1 MSWQDRPYAFD
12 EPSPVGWGQLRRSGG
27 GWLWGGSIVSTLIA
41 ANVAIFAAGLLFEP
55 LGNVLYEFGAM
66 QAAAVLQ
73 GQVWRLLTAQYLHAD
88 LMHVFFNMLG
98 LYFFGR
104 VLESR
109 WSPRQFFILYT
120 LAGLVG
126 NILYTILLGLVLPG
140 YALIPAVGASG
151 CVFGLLGMVATLHP
165 GMMIIIYFVPM
176 RVRTAAVLFGAL
188 AVGSIIQKGQNW
200 PGELCHLCGLLFGV
214 LWAWKGEGWWSVPR
228 RFGVRRAVVG
238 AAPSR
243 ARKFQQL
250 VEERRADAE
259 LIDDILRKINAEGL
273 HSLTERERRALQQA
287 TERQQRRE
295 AELGRVDRL

>member
-1 MSWQDRPYAFD
+1 MSWQDRPYAYD
-12 EPSPVGWGQLRRSGG
+12 ESAPEGWGRSVRSSTR
-27 GWLWGGSIVSTLIA
+27 WLWGGSIVSTLIA
-41 ANVAIFAAGLLFEP
+41 VNVAIFAAGMLFPP
-55 LGNVLYEFGAM
+55 LGESLYEFGAM

-109 WSPRQFFILYT
+109 WSPRGFFILYT

-126 NILYTILLGLVLPG
+126 NLLYTFLLGMVLRG
-140 YALIPAVGASG
+140 YANIPAVGASG

-176 RVRTAAVLFGAL
+176 RVRTAALLFGAL
-188 AVGSIIQKGQNW
+188 AVGSIISHGSNW

-214 LWAWKGEGWWSVPR
+214 WWAWKGESWWSVPR
-228 RFGVRRAVVG
+228 RFGVRRTAG
-238 AAPSR
+238 AAPSK
-243 ARKFQQL
+243 ARRFQQL

-259 LIDDILRKINAEGL
+259 LIDDILRKVHAEGL
-273 HSLTERERRALQQA
+273 HSLTDRERRALQQA